1 VDLFIKKCHLQL
13 TFMKSIGVVM
23 QLKRLMPWKHEGSER
38 ADLEAVPG
46 LEEKNEVV
54 SDLNVPN
61 ENPLDRPVG
70 LVGIRSNDSPKGP
83 MASLPVSQ
91 FFSQNFINRGR
102 YTGSIQKSQD
112 SLEQGLEAVI
122 AQFQNTISIVMDEV
136 QAKIDTLRKLEI
148 QSDGVSGPYSGQLKV
163 VCERLE
169 RDLSTLNEQL
179 ELSKERKGWVLA
191 ALNEYRIGFD
201 RGLRE
206 AIDAELLGL

>member
-1 VDLFIKKCHLQL
+1 
-13 TFMKSIGVVM
+13 M
-23 QLKRLMPWKHEGSER
+23 QLKKLVPWKHEGTER
-38 ADLEAVPG
+38 ADFEPDSPF
-46 LEEKNEVV
+46 EEKNEVV
-54 SDLNVPN
+54 AVRKMSH

-83 MASLPVSQ
+83 MASLPVRQ
-91 FFSQNFINRGR
+91 FFSQNFINQGR

-136 QAKIDTLRKLEI
+136 QAKIDTLRKLET
-148 QSDGVSGPYSGQLKV
+148 QSEGVSGPYSGQLKV